1 MNKSL
6 LALIISVV
14 VFSSCENK
22 SADNSI
28 IDNKNIVSDT
38 IISIDDIK
46 PKANIQKRLTDRNI
60 VEYLKKYGE
69 ENKETIVLITT
80 EFGNI
85 KLKLY
90 NDTPLHRANFI
101 QLINKGIYENTQFS
115 RVVKNFVIQGGS
127 SNETL
132 AANKKF
138 YLGDYMIPSEMSLK
152 HIHKRGALA
161 MSRPYNGNPEKRSDA
176 FDFYIVV
183 GTKQNEPTL
192 YRTQKEKDITYSPEQ
207 LNIYKNLGG
216 TPHLDLEHTVFGEV
230 ISGMSVVD
238 KISEVEVDGSDWPK
252 EDVIINLKAVK

>member
-1 MNKSL
+1 MYKTL
-6 LALIISVV
+6 LFFLFLIAIIS
-14 VFSSCENK
+14 SCNDQSDINLEVDINT
-22 SADNSI
+22 
-28 IDNKNIVSDT
+28 VSDT

-46 PKANIQKRLTDRNI
+46 PKTNIQKRLTDKNI
-60 VEYLKKYGE
+60 VEYLEIYGE
-69 ENKETIVLITT
+69 ENKETIILITT

-90 NDTPLHRANFI
+90 RDTPLHRANFI
-101 QLINKGIYENTQFS
+101 QLIKKGIYENTQFS

-138 YLGDYMIPSEMSLK
+138 YLGDYMLPSEMSLK
-152 HIHKRGALA
+152 HIHMRGALA
-161 MSRPYNGNPEKRSDA
+161 MSRPYNGNPDKKSDA

-183 GTKQNEPTL
+183 GSKQNEPTL
-192 YRTQKEKDITYSPEQ
+192 YRIQKENNITYTPDQ

-230 ISGMSVVD
+230 VSGMNVVN
-238 KISEVEVDGSDWPK
+238 KINKVAVDGLDWPK
-252 EDVIINLKAVK
+252 KDVVINLKVVK

>member
-1 MNKSL
+1 MYKTL
-6 LALIISVV
+6 LYFLFLIAIIS
-14 VFSSCENK
+14 SCNNQSDINLEV
-22 SADNSI
+22 D
-28 IDNKNIVSDT
+28 KNTVSDT

-46 PKANIQKRLTDRNI
+46 PKANVQKRLTDKNI
-60 VEYLKKYGE
+60 VEYLVKYGE

-80 EFGNI
+80 DFGNI

-101 QLINKGIYENTQFS
+101 QLIKKGIYENTQFS

-138 YLGDYMIPSEMSLK
+138 YLGDYMLPSEMSLT

-161 MSRPYNGNPEKRSDA
+161 MSRPYNGNPDKKSDA
-176 FDFYIVV
+176 FDFYIVI
-183 GTKQNEPTL
+183 GSKQNEPTL
-192 YRTQKEKDITYSPEQ
+192 YRVQKEKNITYTPEN
-207 LNIYKNLGG
+207 LTIYKNLGG

-230 ISGMSVVD
+230 ISGMNVVD
-238 KISEVEVDGSDWPK
+238 KINRVAVDGSDWPK
-252 EDVIINLKAVK
+252 KDVVINLKVVK